1 MIPIIKNNYKVLGLE
16 NGPTAA
22 LIWLIHGAGG
32 DMFHFETVVPTLT
45 QAGYRVL
52 LNDVRFHGKSQPK
65 PLGEYPFLFDDV
77 KQDMNLILQEVKQ
90 QHYANNKIQLFVG
103 GISMGSMISLLYAA
117 DKAHQ
122 QIWDQDQIDL
132 KGIILLAAGIPYLE
146 VDRNGWD
153 QFRTRQVTKEAFELA
168 RSSITVSSITEYG
181 KNHAKRA
188 IDQVSNHALYE
199 CLVAIAELLPSPS
212 SAQPIKPYIPLTT
225 VPILLIIPDQD
236 PYTRIEM
243 EELHKINL
251 EHGIQSHLN
260 IIENS
265 GHLVTLD
272 QGLQVGIQTRD
283 FCQSCL

>member
-1 MIPIIKNNYKVLGLE
+1 MIPIIKNNYKVFGLE

-32 DMFHFETVVPTLT
+32 DMLHFETVVPTLT
-45 QAGYRVL
+45 QAGYRIL
-52 LNDVRFHGKSQPK
+52 LNDVRFHGKSQPESS
-65 PLGEYPFLFDDV
+65 GEYPFLFNDV
-77 KQDMNLILQEVKQ
+77 ERDMDLILQEVKQ
-90 QHYANNKIQLFVG
+90 QHYANNRIQLFLG
-103 GISMGSMISLLYAA
+103 GLSMGSMISLIYAA
-117 DKAHQ
+117 NKTRQ
-122 QIWDQDQIDL
+122 QKWDQDQIDL

-146 VDRNGWD
+146 VYRNGWD
-153 QFRTRQVTKEAFELA
+153 LFRTRQVTKEQFEFA

-181 KNHAKRA
+181 QNHAKRA

-199 CLVAIAELLPSPS
+199 CLVAISEFLPSPTPVLQ
-212 SAQPIKPYIPLTT
+212 AKPYIPLTT

-251 EHGIQSHLN
+251 ERGIRSHLN